1 MLQAICNGKSRLYQR
16 YLGHREEG
24 EGRVS
29 EEDEITSLI
38 MGPLEYLPPAQVT
51 EFWRAVVEHECST
64 ATLFPVGAA
73 EQVKMNFWLRR
84 SIEPDLFVELIW
96 GNGERRLLLVEF
108 KWRAPL
114 SGNDQLHR
122 QWREFLTAE
131 ERRDACHLFIAPD
144 ISAGLNAKS
153 EQDIWGGKLL
163 LRSWLSIL
171 YVLRSL
177 SCYGSPGMQTW
188 VSQVAALLSKLG
200 IARFQGFSH
209 LTAPKEVSRSPVFW
223 SPLSGFITIT
233 PMPSASGIENSSSI
247 FWSTK
252 P

>member
-51 EFWRAVVEHECST
+51 EFWRAVVEHGCSS

-73 EQVKMNFWLRR
+73 EHVKMNFWQRR
-84 SIEPDLFVELIW
+84 TIEPDLFVELIW
-96 GNGERRLLLVEF
+96 DNGERRLLLVEF

-114 SGNDQLHR
+114 SGDDQLHR

-131 ERRDACHLFIAPD
+131 ERCDAYHLFIAPD
-144 ISAGLNAKS
+144 ISAGLNAKG

-171 YVLRSL
+171 YVLRALNCHGSL
-177 SCYGSPGMQTW
+177 GMQTW
-188 VSQVAALLSKLG
+188 ASQVSVLLGKLG

-209 LTAPKEVSRSPVFW
+209 LAAPNEVPHSPVFW
-223 SPLSGFITIT
+223 NPLSGFTAIA
-233 PMPSASGIENSSSI
+233 PMPSTSGFENSSSI